1 MSARTAWEAALRGAR
16 LTTAE
21 RLVAGQLGAFVTRPT
36 GALIDPRVLASWCCL
51 PLPVVL
57 AALDALAARRLIVMR
72 ADGGV
77 VLNPRG
83 VGA

>member
-1 MSARTAWEAALRGAR
+1 MSARTAWDDALRDAS

-21 RLVAGQLGAFVTRPT
+21 RLVAGQLGAYVTRPT
-36 GALIDPRVLASWCCL
+36 GAILDTRVLASRCCL

-72 ADGGV
+72 ADGRV
-77 VLNPRG
+77 VLTPHG
-83 VGA
+83 GSS